1 MKKLYAARSLEPEAW
16 EAEHT
21 QAVREMTARGAVL
34 MENNGVLPLVPG
46 GAIALYG
53 YGARHTA
60 YCGYGAASINSR
72 EQISIEHGLE
82 RAGFTVT
89 TKDYLSR
96 YDAAIQAEEEQYFE
110 QVRAV
115 GGSLF
120 DR

>member
-1 MKKLYAARSLEPEAW
+1 MKKIYAARSPEPEAW
-16 EAEHT
+16 AAEHT

-72 EQISIEHGLE
+72 EQISIEH
-82 RAGFTVT
+82 
-89 TKDYLSR
+89 
-96 YDAAIQAEEEQYFE
+96 
-110 QVRAV
+110 
-115 GGSLF
+115 
-120 DR
+120 